1 MLSLFPKW
9 LLNSNIYSLCVIDLE
24 GRYIFVN
31 EYFKR
36 KFGFLEHEI
45 IGKCFEETIH
55 PDDIEKCRNA
65 SYQCITE
72 HNTIIEVQLRKPYQN
87 KKEYWW
93 TNWEFSLLKNEQD
106 QILGILWVG
115 YDITSLQEAQK
126 QTQEIVQTD
135 EHIFETLTD
144 GFCILNKKWEFIK
157 ISDSAEQTFRIP
169 KNKILGK
176 KFWDI
181 FPKNPSAKYT
191 KQLPQAM
198 KKQVIVQF
206 EDYYA
211 PLNVWFRIVA
221 HPSQK
226 ELIVFFKDITEQKNA
241 QEKLLGTKDKLEIIL
256 STSSDSNVLIDK
268 NYKIIEFN
276 TTAQKFVEI
285 LYDKKIA
292 KGQHI
297 SEYLLPDTEQDFYD
311 NFEKSLKGE
320 IIEKEREISFNE
332 NLKIWFLV
340 KYMPFRDTK
349 SNSMGVIFNVTHIDK
364 HKRIEE
370 KLKQSEYILKAIY
383 HSSNEASIFIG
394 KDLKIIYFNHLA
406 KEITKKRFQK
416 EIQIKGSMLDFVEHE
431 FQEEFLNSYMK
442 SLKGEV
448 IEIEK
453 KYDERD
459 FLMSLVPVYDNEQD
473 LVGVSYNIREISEIK
488 KVEKQLSD
496 TQKELNYSNQLLKTI
511 LESPKGSI
519 IYALDKKM
527 KYLFFTSS
535 HKETMRRIWGID
547 IQLGGSMLNYIHHK
561 KSKKQTQDYLQKALE
576 GHYFTEIEEYGEY
589 ESHRMYWENR
599 YSPIINEYNE
609 IVGVTVFVTDITERR
624 NSEIKVIQQNERLQS
639 IAWQQSHGVRRPVA
653 NILGLIELLKADLD
667 MSTRQEY
674 LGYLKESAQQLDHII
689 HEIVEIANREDLKVA
704 IRREYIQDR

>member
-9 LLNSNIYSLCVIDLE
+9 LLNSNVYSLSVIDLE
-24 GRYIFVN
+24 GRYVFVN

-36 KFGFLEHEI
+36 KFNFLDHEI
-45 IGKCFEETIH
+45 IGKYFDSTVH
-55 PDDIEKCRNA
+55 PDDVEKCRVA
-65 SYQCITE
+65 SYKCITE
-72 HNTIIEVQLRKPYQN
+72 HNTVVEVQIRKPY
-87 KKEYWW
+87 KEKGKYLW
-93 TNWEFSLLKNEQD
+93 TNWEFSLLKNEEN
-106 QILGILWVG
+106 QILGIMCVG
-115 YDITSLQEAQK
+115 YDITSLLDAQEK
-126 QTQEIVQTD
+126 TQEIIQTD

-157 ISDSAEQTFRIP
+157 ISDSAQQTFQMP
-169 KNKILGK
+169 KGKILGK

-181 FPKNPSAKYT
+181 FPKSPSSNYT

-241 QEKLLGTKDKLEIIL
+241 QEKASNTQDKLEIVL
-256 STSSDSNVLIDK
+256 NTTSDSNILIDK

-276 TTAQKFVEI
+276 TTAQKLVEI
-285 LYDKKIA
+285 LYDKKIT

-297 SEYLLPDTEQDFYD
+297 SEYLLPNTEQDFYD
-311 NFEKSLKGE
+311 NFDKALRGE
-320 IIEKEREISFNE
+320 IVEKEREMSFKD

-349 SNSMGVIFNVTHIDK
+349 NNSTGVIFNVIHIDK

-383 HSSNEASIFIG
+383 HSSNEASIFIS
-394 KDLKIIYFNHLA
+394 KDLKIIYYNYLA
-406 KEITKKRFQK
+406 KETIKKRFQK
-416 EIQIKGSMLDFVEHE
+416 EIQIKNSILDFIEQD

-453 KYDERD
+453 RYDERD
-459 FLMSLVPVYDNEQD
+459 WLMSLVPVYDNEQD
-473 LVGVSYNIREISEIK
+473 LVGVSYNMREISEVK
-488 KVEKQLSD
+488 KVEKILSD

-527 KYLFFTSS
+527 RYLFFTNS
-535 HKETMRRIWGID
+535 HKETMKRIWGSD
-547 IQLGGSMLNYIHHK
+547 IQLGVNMLSYIHHK
-561 KSKKQTQDYLQKALE
+561 KSKKQTQEYLQKALE
-576 GHYFTEIEEYGEY
+576 GSYFTEIEEFGDY
-589 ESHRMYWENR
+589 ELHRMYWENK
-599 YSPIINEYNE
+599 YSPIINEKNE
-609 IVGVTVFVTDITERR
+609 IVGVTVFVIDITERR
-624 NSEIKVIQQNERLQS
+624 NSELKVTQQNERLQS
-639 IAWQQSHGVRRPVA
+639 IAWQQSHGVRKPVA

-667 MSTRQEY
+667 FDTRQEY
-674 LGYLKESAQQLDHII
+674 LSYLKESTQELDHII
-689 HEIVEIANREDLKVA
+689 HEIVEIANREDLKVMT
-704 IRREYIQDR
+704 RREYI

>member
-1 MLSLFPKW
+1 V
-9 LLNSNIYSLCVIDLE
+9 YSLTVIDLE

-31 EYFKR
+31 DYFKK
-36 KFGFLEHEI
+36 KFNFLEHEI
-45 IGKCFEETIH
+45 IGKSFEETVH
-55 PDDIEKCRNA
+55 PEDIDKCRTA
-65 SYQCITE
+65 SYQCIT
-72 HNTIIEVQLRKPYQN
+72 NQSAVVEVQIRKPY
-87 KKEYWW
+87 KEKYLW
-93 TNWEFSLLKNEQD
+93 TQWEFSLLKDEQD
-106 QILGILWVG
+106 QILGILCVG
-115 YDITSLQEAQK
+115 YDITTLQE
-126 QTQEIVQTD
+126 TQEKNKEIIQTD
-135 EHIFETLTD
+135 ENIFETLTD

-157 ISDSAEQTFRIP
+157 ISDTAEQTFRIP
-169 KNKILGK
+169 KSKIFGK

-181 FPKNPSAKYT
+181 FPKNPSSNYT

-198 KKQVIVQF
+198 KKQLIVQF

-226 ELIVFFKDITEQKNA
+226 ELIIFFKDITQQKAA
-241 QEKLLGTKDKLEIIL
+241 QEKLLGVQNKLEAISNTL
-256 STSSDSNVLIDK
+256 SDSNILIDK

-276 TTAQKFVEI
+276 TTAQKFAEI
-285 LYDKKIA
+285 LYGKKLA
-292 KGQHI
+292 KGQHV
-297 SEYLLPDTEQDFYD
+297 SEYLVQGTEQDFYD
-311 NFEKSLKGE
+311 NFDRTLKGE

-332 NLKIWFLV
+332 NLKIWFQI

-349 SNSMGVIFNVTHIDK
+349 NNSVGVIFNITHIDK
-364 HKRIEE
+364 HKRTEE

-394 KDLKIIYFNHLA
+394 KDLKIIYYNHLA

-416 EIQIKGSMLDFVEHE
+416 EIQTKNSMLDFIEQD

-459 FLMSLVPVYDNEQD
+459 FLMALVPVYDNEQD
-473 LVGVSYNIREISEIK
+473 LVGVSYNIREITEVK

-496 TQKELNYSNQLLKTI
+496 TQKELNHSNQLLKTI

-527 KYLFFTSS
+527 RYVFFTNT
-535 HKETMRRIWGID
+535 HKETMSRIWGCEIE
-547 IQLGGSMLNYIHHK
+547 LGVNMLGYIHHK
-561 KSKKQTQDYLQKALE
+561 KSKKQIQEYLQKALE
-576 GHYFTEIEEYGEY
+576 GNYFTEIEEYGDY

-599 YSPIINEYNE
+599 YSPIINENQE

-667 MSTRQEY
+667 VGTRQEY
-674 LGYLKESAQQLDHII
+674 LSYLKESAHQLDHII
-689 HEIVEIANREDLKVA
+689 HEIVEIANREDLKVVA
-704 IRREYIQDR
+704 RREYIQDA